1 MAQYTS
7 DLPGIEKSARTY
19 RMVVMGEC
27 MTGALPT
34 PFSTKV
40 KKVGKCTDIRTNR
53 PQDGQ
58 VYAPLNN
65 EIRLT
70 MKSGSR
76 VVNRFAYLAIGRA
89 LDPSKSTIYTAS
101 CRDSLLPTGKKAD
114 SRYFSLLKASP
125 LGIFPR
131 GS

>member
-1 MAQYTS
+1 
-7 DLPGIEKSARTY
+7 
-19 RMVVMGEC
+19 MVVMGEC
-27 MTGALPT
+27 MTGFLT

-40 KKVGKCTDIRTNR
+40 TKVGKCTDIRTNR

-65 EIRLT
+65 EIRLR

-114 SRYFSLLKASP
+114 SRYFSLLKAST
-125 LGIFPR
+125 
-131 GS
+131 